1 MTCNVISQPWTA
13 DKHNGEIE
21 RGHEMN
27 GSRIHFLCETLN
39 GGGVGGSGVMVA
51 LLPYFPTLPPY
62 LFAPFTLWDMVH
74 MQAP

>member
-1 MTCNVISQPWTA
+1 MACNVINQPWTA
-13 DKHNGEIE
+13 DKHDGELE

-51 LLPYFPTLPPY
+51 LPP
-62 LFAPFTLWDMVH
+62 
-74 MQAP
+74 

>member
-1 MTCNVISQPWTA
+1 MACNVISQPWTA

-51 LLPYFPTLPPY
+51 LPRY
-62 LFAPFTLWDMVH
+62 LFAPSTLWDMVH
-74 MQAP
+74 MQAR